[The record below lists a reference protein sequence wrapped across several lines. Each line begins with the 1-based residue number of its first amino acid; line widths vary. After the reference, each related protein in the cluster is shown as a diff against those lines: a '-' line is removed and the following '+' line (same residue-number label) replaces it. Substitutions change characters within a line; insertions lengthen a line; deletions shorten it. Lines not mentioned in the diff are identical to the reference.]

1 MQLPKSWQ
9 RRSKL
14 SSLCIN
20 WLKLLM
26 LCAFQVSY
34 IPHTWLRD
42 LWVCMFITMG
52 ALQTHK
58 LNSSWEQGS
67 ACDGERLQ
75 LWHSQWRCSSC
86 SVGFHSQQSHKF
98 TSCFKYLYS
107 NFPWWKILVQ
117 AIGVAALSHIV
128 LWNMYY
134 VFSCTSKI
142 SRYVASDC
150 KDTWHC
156 SISNGHVEPN
166 SPWPGNICQDSGI
179 QSYLPGWRLPLWR
192 AGWSGSG
199 IQQLASQFI
208 EWLYF
213 PFPDSC
219 ISRS

>member
-1 MQLPKSWQ
+1 MRLPKSWQ
-9 RRSKL
+9 RWSRL

-34 IPHTWLRD
+34 MRHTWLRD
-42 LWVCMFITMG
+42 LWVCMFFTMG

-98 TSCFKYLYS
+98 LVVSNIYILFFLGTNIGPGDWSCCTKSY
-107 NFPWWKILVQ
+107 
-117 AIGVAALSHIV
+117 G
-128 LWNMYY
+128 LWNMSY
-134 VFSCTSKI
+134 VISCTSKI
-142 SRYVASDC
+142 SRYVAIDS
-150 KDTWHC
+150 KDSWHC
-156 SISNGHVEPN
+156 SISNGHVELN
-166 SPWPGNICQDSGI
+166 SPWPVNMCQDSGI

-199 IQQLASQFI
+199 T
-208 EWLYF
+208 
-213 PFPDSC
+213 
-219 ISRS
+219 